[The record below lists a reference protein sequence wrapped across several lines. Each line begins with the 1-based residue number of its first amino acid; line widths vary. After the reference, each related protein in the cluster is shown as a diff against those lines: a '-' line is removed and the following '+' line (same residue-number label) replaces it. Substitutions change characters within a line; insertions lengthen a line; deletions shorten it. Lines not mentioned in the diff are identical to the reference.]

1 MRALTPLALHDFDD
15 APFRVV
21 RNYHIDGTPAAVF
34 AELGDPSKW
43 FPLMKRCVWITA
55 ETGGVGAERDVTVTT
70 FGTFRGR
77 MLAWEPEHRVAFTFV
92 ATTSPLVGQLGEDFR
107 LTSEDGGTRLDWTMA
122 GRTSKVGWITRPILR
137 GVLPAMMRRAAK
149 SLGGLVA
156 FSRADRVVS

>member
-21 RNYHIDGTPAAVF
+21 KSFHIDGSPAAVF

-77 MLAWEPEHRVAFTFV
+77 MLAWEPERRVAFTFV

-107 LTSEDGGTRLDWTMA
+107 LSSEDGGTRLDWTMA
-122 GRTSKVGWITRPILR
+122 GRTSKVGWVTQPILR

-149 SLGGLVA
+149 SLEQLVA
-156 FSRADRVVS
+156 YSRTDRVVS